1 MLEKIGIASLVILVA
16 SESFAF
22 SEAVLWAL
30 SAIFNFGADVQKGTF
45 AVAAIL
51 GAAAG
56 WWIFKSALA
65 HRDG

>member
-30 SAIFNFGADVQKGTF
+30 AAFMHLGKLMQEGTF
-45 AVAAIL
+45 ALAAVIGL
-51 GAAAG
+51 ASG
-56 WWIFKSALA
+56 WWILQSALA
-65 HRDG
+65 NRES

>member
-1 MLEKIGIASLVILVA
+1 MLEKIGIASRVILVA

-30 SAIFNFGADVQKGTF
+30 SAVMHLGEAAQKGTF
-45 AVAAIL
+45 AVAALI

-56 WWIFKSALA
+56 WWIFRSALA
-65 HRDG
+65 HREG

>member
-16 SESFAF
+16 SEGFAF

-30 SAIFNFGADVQKGTF
+30 SAALHFGPDVQKGTF

-51 GAAAG
+51 GAAGG